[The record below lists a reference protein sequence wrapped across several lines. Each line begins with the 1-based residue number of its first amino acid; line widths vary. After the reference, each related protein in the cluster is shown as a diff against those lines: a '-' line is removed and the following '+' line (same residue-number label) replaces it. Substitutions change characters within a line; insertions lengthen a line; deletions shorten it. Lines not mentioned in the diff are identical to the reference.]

1 MPPARPAV
9 ARRPEACLIVI
20 YGAEL
25 GKRVPVGSA
34 SFEIGRSSKAE
45 LSLDQEAVSR
55 QHARITYEKG
65 EGYRIRDLGSTN
77 GTLVNDAITVDAP
90 IADGDRIKIGRTI
103 LKFMAGND
111 IELHYH
117 EEIYR
122 VMTVDGLTR
131 AFNKRYFNEALER
144 ECNRATR
151 YDRAL
156 SLVVFDLDELRTVNE
171 ARGHVAG
178 DALLQ
183 QVIAALKVRLRREDL
198 VARIGGEEFAV
209 LLPEVGAAG
218 ARVTAEKVRSVVET
232 TPFTFEGVGMP
243 CTVSVGVASF
253 DAKDSPTPERLLAAA
268 ERALSRAKLGGPN
281 RVEG

>member
-1 MPPARPAV
+1 VPKV

-34 SFEIGRSSKAE
+34 SFEIGRSPKCD
-45 LSLDQEAVSR
+45 LTLDQEAVSR
-55 QHARITYEKG
+55 QHARITYTHGHFDGAEQ
-65 EGYRIRDLGSTN
+65 GYRIRDLGSTN
-77 GTLVNDAITVDAP
+77 GTLVNDVVAIDAP
-90 IADGDRIKIGRTI
+90 LVHGDQLKVGRTI

-131 AFNKRYFNEALER
+131 AFNKRYFVEALER

-151 YDRAL
+151 YARDL
-156 SLVVFDLDELRTVNE
+156 SVATFDVDELRKVNSG
-171 ARGHVAG
+171 RSHLAG

-183 QVIAALKVRLRREDL
+183 QVIAALKVRLRRED
-198 VARIGGEEFAV
+198 VIARIGGGEFAV
-209 LLPEVGAAG
+209 LLPEVGIVG
-218 ARVTAEKVRSVVET
+218 ARVTGEKIRAVVEGST
-232 TPFTFEGVGMP
+232 FAFEGIAMR
-243 CTVSVGVASF
+243 CTASVGVAAF
-253 DAKDSPTPERLLAAA
+253 DATCSPKELMDRA
-268 ERALSRAKLGGPN
+268 ERALAHAKLGGRN
-281 RVEG
+281 GVFG

>member
-1 MPPARPAV
+1 M
-9 ARRPEACLIVI
+9 I

-25 GKRVPVGSA
+25 GKRVPIGSA
-34 SFEIGRSSKAE
+34 SFEIGRSSKTD

-55 QHARITYEKG
+55 QHARITYDKG
-65 EGYRIRDLGSTN
+65 QGYRIRDLGSTN
-77 GTLVNDAITVDAP
+77 GTLVNDALTVDAP
-90 IADGDRIKIGRTI
+90 IADGDQIKIGRTI

-131 AFNKRYFNEALER
+131 AFNKRYFAEALER

-151 YDRAL
+151 YERAL
-156 SLVVFDLDELRTVNE
+156 SLVVFDLDELRKVNDDH
-171 ARGHVAG
+171 GQVAG

-183 QVIAALKVRLRREDL
+183 QVIAALKARLRREDV

-209 LLPEVGAAG
+209 LLPEVDRAG
-218 ARVTAEKVRSVVET
+218 ARITAEKVRSIVEST
-232 TPFTFEGVGMP
+232 AFAYEGKAMP
-243 CTVSVGVASF
+243 CTVSVGVATF
-253 DAKDSPTPERLLAAA
+253 DAKAATPTRSSFEMLLESA
-268 ERALSRAKLGGPN
+268 ERALALAKLGGKN
-281 RVEG
+281 RVAEDH